1 MRYPKLFITEH
12 GVSLFTTSGVL
23 RYIGQ
28 IGLGYELIAALD
40 EKVQIIVSAGS
51 PWWQYVICQDC
62 GHRCSV
68 ADCDRHPDGI
78 ACPKC
83 AVPGGMMPT
92 LHTARHDHRID
103 VFERQGRGWFWCV
116 GSEYPWGPFPTEE
129 DARFDAEAAIG
140 RVL

>member
-1 MRYPKLFITEH
+1 MRYPKLFITP
-12 GVSLFTTSGVL
+12 GGAYLTTRTGAH
-23 RYIGQ
+23 R
-28 IGLGYELIAALD
+28 LGNVVTAYELIPALD
-40 EKVQIIVSAGS
+40 QRVQIIVSADS
-51 PWWQYVICQDC
+51 PWFQFVICQDC

-92 LHTARHDHRID
+92 LHTARRDHRID
-103 VFERQGRGWFWCV
+103 VFERQGGGWFWCV
-116 GSEYPWGPFPTEE
+116 GTEYPWGPFPTED

>member
-1 MRYPKLFITEH
+1 MRYPKIVITPGGAH
-12 GVSLFTTSGVL
+12 LVTRTGVQ
-23 RYIGQ
+23 R
-28 IGLGYELIAALD
+28 LGNVVTAYELIPALD
-40 EKVQIIVSAGS
+40 QRVQIIVSATS
-51 PWWQYVICQDC
+51 PWFQFVICQDC

-83 AVPGGMMPT
+83 SVPGGMMPT
-92 LHTARHDHRID
+92 LNSVWQGDRVE
-103 VFERQGRGWFWCV
+103 VFERQGRGWFWCI
-116 GSEYPWGPFPTEE
+116 GNEYPWGPFPTED